1 MRAFGT
7 MSTSTRKAGSA
18 GSFYSAKEAK
28 RAKSAKKNMR
38 MESADDAYTDH
49 LLTYQG
55 AFR

>member
-1 MRAFGT
+1 

>member
-1 MRAFGT
+1 MG
-7 MSTSTRKAGSA
+7 TSTWKAGSA
-18 GSFYSAKEAK
+18 GSFYSAKDAK

-38 MESADDAYTDH
+38 VESADDPYTDH